1 MAVTKEQLDSNGGFS
16 IGQTTIF
23 DENRNAKDFNT
34 LHIANSHYTDSDAT
48 RYILRGLNTSVL
60 SLDTTAGQIVIKQNT
75 VNFITGYV
83 LGVNPTG
90 TVYSAKM
97 ETTLFCDAVGNT
109 SVLSTMTTVIKDDIP
124 TGQTWDIQPLGSTN
138 RFSYTTTRAGTTATL
153 KWVAVT
159 EVISINWS

>member
-34 LHIANSHYTDSDAT
+34 LHIANSHYTDSSST
-48 RYILRGLNTSVL
+48 RYILRGLNTAVL
-60 SLDTTAGQIVIKQNT
+60 SLDTTAGQIVISSNT
-75 VNFITGYV
+75 CNFITGHIIC
-83 LGVNPTG
+83 VNPIG

-97 ETTLFCDAVGNT
+97 ETALFCDNLGNT
-109 SVLSTMTTVIKDDIP
+109 NVLSTMTTVIKDDIP

-138 RFSYTTTRAGTTATL
+138 RFSYSTTRAGTTATL
-153 KWVAVT
+153 KWAAVT
-159 EVISINWS
+159 EVISIAWS